1 MNLRNINLDQRQDF
15 RKVPD
20 KFAFLQ
26 LEGDDGGTVL
36 DVSEGGLRFETFA
49 PVQQNGPI
57 HFWFSL
63 NLRERIEAWG
73 EVVWTS
79 ATKKC
84 GGLRFLRLSEE
95 GRALV
100 RECISQPSVQEVPIG
115 GFSRLG
121 AAKEMPARMG
131 AREADSI
138 ARFVSKAHP
147 REEATSAGHAVP
159 RAWETPAENPP
170 PRAPLPSSSGTAD
183 AVTRFVSKARP
194 RQETASDER
203 AMPGAWETPAEN
215 PPPRAPLPSFSGTA
229 DAGDTSILFPT
240 PKETEA
246 DRGLVP
252 MQRYRSAKRRQLRL
266 GLILGVCISA
276 TVAAAAVKYSR
287 HENRGVLNAPAEL
300 RVQKSLEDSSKP
312 VPTNPSVPSGTSADI
327 FGSGNQKRHV
337 AEARAPI
344 VPTTG
349 TGGHSSPRAWEA
361 TASNLPAR
369 TPVQPNLGG
378 NASRQKPAMTPQQ
391 LWGSVQA
398 GNTKAA
404 VELADLY
411 VKGQGVPQ
419 NCNQARVLL
428 LVASE
433 KRNAE
438 AIKKL
443 AELDKTGC
451 SSN

>member
-100 RECISQPSVQEVPIG
+100 RECISQPSVQEVPNG
-115 GFSRLG
+115 GFSRWG
-121 AAKEMPARMG
+121 AAKEMPARIG
-131 AREADSI
+131 VREADAV

-147 REEATSAGHAVP
+147 RQDVASLE
-159 RAWETPAENPP
+159 RAMPGACETPAENPP
-170 PRAPLPSSSGTAD
+170 PRAPLPSFSGTAD

-194 RQETASDER
+194 RQEAAAVER
-203 AMPGAWETPAEN
+203 AMPGAWETPAES

-266 GLILGVCISA
+266 GLILGV
-276 TVAAAAVKYSR
+276 
-287 HENRGVLNAPAEL
+287 P
-300 RVQKSLEDSSKP
+300 
-312 VPTNPSVPSGTSADI
+312 
-327 FGSGNQKRHV
+327 
-337 AEARAPI
+337 
-344 VPTTG
+344 
-349 TGGHSSPRAWEA
+349 W
-361 TASNLPAR
+361 
-369 TPVQPNLGG
+369 
-378 NASRQKPAMTPQQ
+378 PQQ
-391 LWGSVQA
+391 RLSI
-398 GNTKAA
+398 
-404 VELADLY
+404 LAT
-411 VKGQGVPQ
+411 
-419 NCNQARVLL
+419 
-428 LVASE
+428 
-433 KRNAE
+433 
-438 AIKKL
+438 
-443 AELDKTGC
+443 KTGEC
-451 SSN
+451 

>member
-100 RECISQPSVQEVPIG
+100 RECISQPSVQEAPNG
-115 GFSRLG
+115 GFSRWG
-121 AAKEMPARMG
+121 AAKEMPARIG
-131 AREADSI
+131 VREADAV

-147 REEATSAGHAVP
+147 RQDV
-159 RAWETPAENPP
+159 
-170 PRAPLPSSSGTAD
+170 
-183 AVTRFVSKARP
+183 
-194 RQETASDER
+194 ASLER
-203 AMPGAWETPAEN
+203 AMPGACETPAEN

-287 HENRGVLNAPAEL
+287 HENRGLLSAPAEL
-300 RVQKSLEDSSKP
+300 TVQKSLQDSSKP
-312 VPTNPSVPSGTSADI
+312 VPTNPSAPSGTSAAI
-327 FGSGNQKRHV
+327 FGSGNQKRHA

-344 VPTTG
+344 VPATG

-378 NASRQKPAMTPQQ
+378 NTSRQKPAMTPQQ

-438 AIKKL
+438 AIKRL

>member
-170 PRAPLPSSSGTAD
+170 PRAPLPS
-183 AVTRFVSKARP
+183 
-194 RQETASDER
+194 
-203 AMPGAWETPAEN
+203 
-215 PPPRAPLPSFSGTA
+215 FSGTA

-252 MQRYRSAKRRQLRL
+252 MQRYRSAKRRHLRL

-438 AIKKL
+438 AIKRL

-451 SSN
+451 ASN

>member
-100 RECISQPSVQEVPIG
+100 RECISEPSVQEVPNG

-131 AREADSI
+131 AREADAI
-138 ARFVSKAHP
+138 ARFVSKARP
-147 REEATSAGHAVP
+147 RQEASAVERAMP
-159 RAWETPAENPP
+159 AAWEPPAENPP

-183 AVTRFVSKARP
+183 TVTSGVSRVHPREEATSAGHAVP
-194 RQETASDER
+194 
-203 AMPGAWETPAEN
+203 PAWETPAEN
-215 PPPRAPLPSFSGTA
+215 PPRAPLPSF
-229 DAGDTSILFPT
+229 AG
-240 PKETEA
+240 
-246 DRGLVP
+246 
-252 MQRYRSAKRRQLRL
+252 
-266 GLILGVCISA
+266 
-276 TVAAAAVKYSR
+276 
-287 HENRGVLNAPAEL
+287 
-300 RVQKSLEDSSKP
+300 
-312 VPTNPSVPSGTSADI
+312 
-327 FGSGNQKRHV
+327 
-337 AEARAPI
+337 
-344 VPTTG
+344 
-349 TGGHSSPRAWEA
+349 
-361 TASNLPAR
+361 
-369 TPVQPNLGG
+369 
-378 NASRQKPAMTPQQ
+378 
-391 LWGSVQA
+391 
-398 GNTKAA
+398 
-404 VELADLY
+404 
-411 VKGQGVPQ
+411 
-419 NCNQARVLL
+419 
-428 LVASE
+428 
-433 KRNAE
+433 
-438 AIKKL
+438 
-443 AELDKTGC
+443 
-451 SSN
+451 